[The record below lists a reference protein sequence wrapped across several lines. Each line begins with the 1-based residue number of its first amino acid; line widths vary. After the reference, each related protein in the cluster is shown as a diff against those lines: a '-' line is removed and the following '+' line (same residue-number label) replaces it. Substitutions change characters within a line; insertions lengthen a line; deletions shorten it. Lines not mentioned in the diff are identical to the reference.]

1 MRRRGAQDAW
11 RRVWPAALIGMLDEC
26 QLSLNFT
33 PECRILLRLTVS
45 TPSTTPSPTPSPTPS
60 LSNGSDVTPAS
71 TPSAGILLTFDDAAT
86 APSAPSPAS
95 LPCRR
100 LLRVGR
106 FPLCTTLPCFS
117 GQGKGPVSRQ
127 DDKVNTLANSLP
139 LLSLDDDTASVTDLD
154 IQRQSIESNIVD
166 PAFIP
171 TAHHQDNEEPQRT
184 EDAPFDDL
192 ETIYEN
198 DEEDDEACFPLEKPF
213 DVFTSDGEDD
223 IAVSLP
229 ERPSAPMSFYFLEHD
244 ASLATTPGIREIDD
258 MEPSCDSSN
267 SSHYDDLLELISSSN
282 LGDSGNTEP
291 MDGDLLSLVEPMEEP
306 LPLPEIQIEGIPLCL
321 LDDAWECK
329 PEHQHQHQHE
339 YVGDA
344 EEQCFWSDD
353 SDKTEPTPSWACMPT
368 PLPSAFCKCTNEAQD
383 TSCLG
388 AARAWC

>member
-1 MRRRGAQDAW
+1 MPPPPHPPHPPRLCL
-11 RRVWPAALIGMLDEC
+11 VAAFSELVA
-26 QLSLNFT
+26 F
-33 PECRILLRLTVS
+33 
-45 TPSTTPSPTPSPTPS
+45 
-60 LSNGSDVTPAS
+60 
-71 TPSAGILLTFDDAAT
+71 PSAQ
-86 APSAPSPAS
+86 
-95 LPCRR
+95 
-100 LLRVGR
+100 
-106 FPLCTTLPCFS
+106 LCPVFL
-117 GQGKGPVSRQ
+117 GKGPVSRQ

-139 LLSLDDDTASVTDLD
+139 LLSLDDDTASVIDLD

-198 DEEDDEACFPLEKPF
+198 DEEDEACFPLEKPF
-213 DVFTSDGEDD
+213 DVFTSDGEEDD

-258 MEPSCDSSN
+258 MEPYCDSSN
-267 SSHYDDLLELISSSN
+267 SSHYDDLVELISSSN
-282 LGDSGNTEP
+282 LSDSGNTEP

-344 EEQCFWSDD
+344 AEQCFWSDD
-353 SDKTEPTPSWACMPT
+353 SDETEPTPSWACMPT
-368 PLPSAFCKCTNEAQD
+368 PLPSAFRKCANEEQD
-383 TSCLG
+383 ASCLG
-388 AARAWC
+388 AARAWWRNDHSPDAVRRTPLPWFRAFKPRYLDIG

>member
-26 QLSLNFT
+26 QLSLNFA

-45 TPSTTPSPTPSPTPS
+45 TPSPMPS

-86 APSAPSPAS
+86 APSPAS

-106 FPLCTTLPCFS
+106 FPLCPTLPCFS

-139 LLSLDDDTASVTDLD
+139 LLSLDDDTASVIDLD
-154 IQRQSIESNIVD
+154 IQRQSIKSNIVD

-171 TAHHQDNEEPQRT
+171 TAHHQDNEEPQRS

-192 ETIYEN
+192 ETIYEDN
-198 DEEDDEACFPLEKPF
+198 E
-213 DVFTSDGEDD
+213 EDD

-353 SDKTEPTPSWACMPT
+353 SDETEPTPSWACMPT
-368 PLPSAFCKCTNEAQD
+368 PLPSAFCKCANEAQD
-383 TSCLG
+383 ASCLG